1 MFLDAT
7 IKYVEGM
14 RRTLLDSSKGLQGN
28 KTVVV
33 HPQVAADF
41 EEAEVLSKD
50 WKAREK
56 KQIMDNIAGM
66 GRK

>member
-1 MFLDAT
+1 MFLDAA

-14 RRTLLDSSKGLQGN
+14 RQTLLDSSKGLQGN

-41 EEAEVLSKD
+41 DEAKTLSKD

-56 KQIMDNIAGM
+56 RQIMDNITRM